1 MVIAIVIPRFPLLV
15 AMLAAKLPQ
24 DREVALGPQPGDP
37 QVVGLCTDAAEKHGV
52 VPGIRVG
59 EALSRCPDLELVA
72 PDPNTVAKADER
84 LIERLEALGA
94 AVEPVEAGVACFESR
109 GLERLHGG
117 LERLLRRLPA
127 ALPVGAG
134 GRIGVAT
141 SRFAAL
147 QAARESTT
155 RKPLVLQKREV
166 PHFLSPLPIS
176 RLGSA
181 LGRDGDSDIESTP
194 DDPFDAETI
203 TMLKNLGIKTLGQFA
218 MLPRDSVMD
227 RLGFNGA
234 RAWRLAR
241 GGDDRRLRPRTPPDP
256 IESTVTFPE
265 AVGAMPALQSAA
277 KMLIYQIT
285 AIANA
290 RGRAIRRIGF
300 RAQLTGDGSWSKS
313 ITLREPSADPERI
326 AIAALPNLE
335 GITAPVTELMVRA
348 DASTAASGR
357 QLSAFDTGQ
366 DERARRVGEALRHV
380 RSAHGDEAVLK
391 AIEVEPHTRLPERRW
406 ALAPFDI

>member
-15 AMLAAKLPQ
+15 AMLAAKLPR
-24 DREVALGPQPGDP
+24 DREAALGPQPGAP
-37 QVVGLCTDAAEKHGV
+37 QVVGLCTEAAEKHGV
-52 VPGIRVG
+52 TPGLRVG
-59 EALSRCPDLELVA
+59 EALSRCPELALVA
-72 PDPNTVAKADER
+72 PDPTAVAKADER
-84 LIERLEALGA
+84 LIERLEAMGA
-94 AVEPVEAGVACFESR
+94 AVEPVEAGVVCFESR

-117 LERLLRRLPA
+117 LDRLLRRLPA

-147 QAARESTT
+147 QAAREATT
-155 RKPLVLQKREV
+155 RAPLVLQKREV
-166 PHFLSPLPIS
+166 ALFLSSLPIT

-181 LGRDGDSDIESTP
+181 LGRDEDSDIESTP
-194 DDPFDAETI
+194 DDPLDAETI
-203 TMLKNLGIKTLGQFA
+203 TLLQNLGITTLGRFA
-218 MLPRDSVMD
+218 MLPKEAVMD
-227 RLGFNGA
+227 RLGLNGA
-234 RAWRLAR
+234 RAWRLVR

-256 IESTVTFPE
+256 IESSVVFPE
-265 AVGAMPALQSAA
+265 AVGAMPALQSAT

-300 RAQLTGDGSWSKS
+300 RAQLTGEGSWSKS

-326 AIAALPNLE
+326 AAAALPNLE
-335 GITAPVTELMVRA
+335 SVTAPVLELTIRA
-348 DASTAASGR
+348 DASAAASGR
-357 QLSAFDTGQ
+357 QLTAFDTGP
-366 DERARRVGEALRHV
+366 EEHKRRVGEALRHV
-380 RSAHGDEAVLK
+380 RSAHGDEALLK
-391 AIEVEPHTRLPERRW
+391 AVEVEPHTRLPERRW